1 MQRFIGL
8 GILLL
13 FTLVAGITRAEE
25 LRRDPVVLEGAS
37 ITLDDAL
44 FTGCL
49 HNAFEGAIIA
59 QPDGTYKQGEQGIR
73 RTKGILYGAG
83 ATRSRMSV
91 TFNLAAVPPGKV
103 TLTLNGLNDALS
115 DENVLVVTLN
125 GRELAKGS
133 LFPKNDISQTKNF
146 RYQVGWKEVA
156 LAVPA
161 GVLRAGENTLT
172 IENTTS
178 LFAADTC
185 PYVYIDY
192 ARLDFPAPV
201 KATVAARPDAPYYY
215 GLSEGGEVNVWPAV
229 NLGNRI
235 CLLTNGD
242 IEYNFFVTFPLTEA
256 NKKAQK
262 TVHILTDADI
272 EITDLKGVPIAG
284 AAEDGKRHYTLPADR
299 VVAGPTPHPNQGVR
313 VFMRA
318 KAPFEGKTLTA
329 WCRIGEV
336 DGLRRT
342 YPLRGVTLEPL
353 PKRVEEFQLS
363 IWGGGVPSEP
373 ERQDAYI
380 TMIANAGFNHM
391 FTGATAELNRKL
403 KAAGFSVYPRF
414 GWFAR
419 GFKIPEEKK
428 AFAAI
433 GANDKPLS
441 SDYCPLAILEHPD
454 DPHLGRYFAEA
465 RNMARQEHID
475 GLCVD
480 YETGAVWC
488 WCDRCLELFRK
499 ETGIQVTD
507 RAELSGNGR
516 YADDYR
522 DFGRRRNRDLLG
534 KISEVMKEV
543 NPKLRYTA
551 LASACDMPA
560 YWWDGRAAGRHALQ
574 ELTKKVDGIMASAYF
589 YNLPG
594 GMKSVRPLVGL
605 TKQFALA
612 SGRDVEVGLISP
624 LASTVSETPRFLQL
638 AMSPELLRLHILLSA
653 AAGARG
659 LSLFRGDCFDGEYY
673 LASRRAMG
681 ELALL
686 EPYLMRGI
694 DRSFEVNVRPA
705 AEVKYALD
713 LNMAE
718 NFISRV
724 PWHPDI
730 AYQYD
735 AMQFTRDYRLQE
747 RVVLLFNYASVPL
760 PVHLQILGL
769 YDPAYAVS
777 DALTGK
783 ALGTLTRMELE
794 AGKPVFTIP
803 PTDCLVLKLTAN
815 TGGEQG
821 GDE

>member
-1 MQRFIGL
+1 MQRLSCL

-13 FTLVAGITRAEE
+13 FTLAVAGIAQAEE
-25 LRRDPVVLEGAS
+25 LRRDPVALEGAS

-49 HNAFEGAIIA
+49 HNAFEGEIIA
-59 QPDGTYKQGEQGIR
+59 QPDGSYKTGEQGVR

-83 ATRSRMSV
+83 TTHSRMSV
-91 TFNLAAVPPGKV
+91 TFSLAAVPAGKA
-103 TLTLNGLNDALS
+103 TLTLSGLNDALS
-115 DENVLVVTLN
+115 DGNVLVVTLN
-125 GRELAKGS
+125 GKELAKGS
-133 LFPKNDISQTKNF
+133 LFPKNDIAQTKNF

-161 GVLRAGENTLT
+161 GALQAGENTLA
-172 IENTTS
+172 IENTS
-178 LFAADTC
+178 SVFAADAC
-185 PYVYIDY
+185 PYAYIDY

-201 KATVAARPDAPYYY
+201 KVTVASRPDAPYYY
-215 GLSEGGEVNVWPAV
+215 GLSEGGEVNIWPAV

-242 IEYNFFVTFPLTEA
+242 IEYNFFVTFPYTEA
-256 NKKAQK
+256 NKKAAK
-262 TVHILTDADI
+262 TVHILTDGNI

-284 AAEDGKRHYTLPADR
+284 VPEGGKRHFILPVDR
-299 VVAGPTPHPNQGVR
+299 VVAGPTPHPAQGAR
-313 VFMRA
+313 VFLKA

-329 WCRIGEV
+329 WCRIGEA

-342 YPLRGVTLEPL
+342 YPLRGTALAPL
-353 PKRVEEFQLS
+353 PKRVDNFQLS
-363 IWGGGVPSEP
+363 IWGGGIPSEP
-373 ERQDAYI
+373 ERQDDYI
-380 TMIANAGFNHM
+380 AMIADAGFNHM
-391 FTGATAELNRKL
+391 FTGAAAELNRKL
-403 KAAGFSVYPRF
+403 KAAGFTVYPRF

-419 GFKIPEEKK
+419 GFTIPEAKK

-433 GANDKPLS
+433 DAGGRPAAN
-441 SDYCPLAILEHPD
+441 DYCPLAILEHAD
-454 DPHLGRYFAEA
+454 DPHLGKYFATA
-465 RNMARQEHID
+465 RKYAQEEHID

-499 ETGIQVTD
+499 ETGIQVAD
-507 RAELSGNGR
+507 RAEVSGNGR
-516 YADDYR
+516 YADAYR

-534 KISEVMKEV
+534 KISEVMKAV

-560 YWWDGRAAGRHALQ
+560 YWWDGRTAGRHALQ

-594 GMKSVRPLVGL
+594 GMKSVRPLVRL
-605 TKQFALA
+605 TKQYALA

-624 LASTVSETPRFLQL
+624 LAGTVSETPRFLEL
-638 AMSPELLRLHILLSA
+638 AMPPELLRLHILLSA
-653 AAGARG
+653 SAGARG

-673 LASRRAMG
+673 LASRQAMG

-686 EPYLMRGI
+686 EPYLMDGV
-694 DRSFEVNVRPA
+694 DRSFEVSIRPA
-705 AEVKYALD
+705 ADVQYTLD
-713 LNMAE
+713 LNVAE

-724 PWHPDI
+724 PWHPDV

-735 AMQFTRDYRLQE
+735 AVQFTRDYRLQE

-760 PVHLQILGL
+760 PVHLQILGM

-803 PTDCLVLKLTAN
+803 PADCLMLKLTAN
-815 TGGEQG
+815 TGGDQK
-821 GDE
+821 